1 MADWLNLS
9 KMTVRETV
17 AWIKY
22 CQKSPFSSASSYMQK
37 FMWVIIDFRS
47 FFLSFLISFFLS
59 FLVCYRLPSVCR
71 IRQLLLNLITLN
83 DIYTIGRT
91 PLEEGF
97 ARRRDLYL
105 KTHNTHK
112 RETSTISAGFEPT
125 IAASVRQQTHAERF
139 YRVAN
144 GQAGAIL
151 KWKLVCRICSFSPC
165 DIYVGIYLLTL

>member
-1 MADWLNLS
+1 MINILDMADWLSLS

-22 CQKSPFSSASSYMQK
+22 CQNSPFNSASSYMHK
-37 FMWVIIDFRS
+37 FVCTSEFS
-47 FFLSFLISFFLS
+47 FFLSFFLS
-59 FLVCYRLPSVCR
+59 FLVWYHLPSLCR
-71 IRQLLLNLITLN
+71 IRRLLLNLTTLN

-97 ARRRDLYL
+97 ALRRGLYL
-105 KTHNTHK
+105 TTHNTHK

-144 GQAGAIL
+144 GQAGAM
-151 KWKLVCRICSFSPC
+151 
-165 DIYVGIYLLTL
+165 